1 MVLGITFRP
10 IYHTSFQSTVDLFG
24 HKSPSDWS
32 QSDLLL
38 AKHLSE
44 PVACNTVGVCRRHDN
59 SGYCFTCNVSSHHD
73 WCRCWTSWPCFV
85 ICIEHNF
92 LTGGFYF
99 FWYIHL
105 LMFNI
110 ELGCPFSQRGRAK
123 HCKRWAYPSSDGS
136 RTRSSMGDTGDEAC
150 WRMANNGQNYIW
162 VCFCVITVA
171 SLFDVFVE
179 TIPHV
184 IVLNWIWSLRIF
196 LWPSYVNLRTR
207 AASSISILL
216 SIGRRWKNWC
226 LWKDRR
232 WKIIGWLLFVFL
244 LAVFLK
250 KSVLA
255 SSRPLPD
262 YWAYRRYNLHW
273 FYWYHEDWPS
283 WLWVVLPSSI
293 VSVLDAMHLVRS
305 AISIVPQS
313 PDLFEGTIRDNI
325 DPLGVYSDADIWVA
339 LEQVHCI
346 FLLGQCLSNVPL
358 LGSFKGIHWG
368 PLRKP
373 R

>member
-1 MVLGITFRP
+1 MLALITTGVDAGLVGLVLSYALNT
-10 IYHTSFQSTVDLFG
+10 TSSLVGSTL
-24 HKSPSDWS
+24 
-32 QSDLLL
+32 
-38 AKHLSE
+38 
-44 PVACNTVGVCRRHDN
+44 
-59 SGYCFTCNVSSHHD
+59 
-73 WCRCWTSWPCFV
+73 
-85 ICIEHNF
+85 
-92 LTGGFYF
+92 

-123 HCKRWAYPSSDGS
+123 HRKRWAYPSSDGS

-184 IVLNWIWSLRIF
+184 IVLNWIWSLGIF

-232 WKIIGWLLFVFL
+232 WKIIGWLLFVFTCR
-244 LAVFLK
+244 FPK
-250 KSVLA
+250 EIG
-255 SSRPLPD
+255 SS
-262 YWAYRRYNLHW
+262 
-273 FYWYHEDWPS
+273 FFS
-283 WLWVVLPSSI
+283 PSSGLLSLQKVQSTLI
-293 VSVLDAMHLVRS
+293 LLISRRLAFMTVSRS
-305 AISIVPQS
+305 PLIDRIGAECHAFSALS
-313 PDLFEGTIRDNI
+313 YFNCATIT
-325 DPLGVYSDADIWVA
+325 W
-339 LEQVHCI
+339 
-346 FLLGQCLSNVPL
+346 
-358 LGSFKGIHWG
+358 SFWG
-368 PLRKP
+368 DYTW
-373 R
+373 